1 MSVRTNP
8 NERRCLV
15 SVAEAIGLMVSFGM
29 FIVSFLDL
37 ILKISCKKQ
46 NKKRLSN
53 SPQGLTVFLFSSA
66 TVLRTVS
73 SKLKINVS
81 ALIFFYDYCTIL

>member
-37 ILKISCKKQ
+37 ILKISRKKN
-46 NKKRLSN
+46 NKKDRH
-53 SPQGLTVFLFSSA
+53 
-66 TVLRTVS
+66 
-73 SKLKINVS
+73 
-81 ALIFFYDYCTIL
+81 